1 MFYFFDANDNDIK
14 NNDTNT
20 TENEIAAAT
29 ETITEQSEQTQERA
43 VETMAEQTDTEQTTN
58 TETITEPSEKPVI
71 TCIDDL
77 KTIAENSVLGVL
89 DGYIWEYC
97 EDKNNHSEELK
108 AFLNGNAMNELAT
121 FQSKITEYRKR
132 VKKVSSNIDKT
143 LRNKPKQE
151 TDFEEKEIPPFIY
164 PYIDFR
170 TGEQKEKVSPTAL
183 TQYIQQ
189 TDDYVLVHGKSKSLF
204 YAYNFKTGIYTA
216 YNDNQIDGFIKRHIE
231 GYNPHLVKTKDV
243 TETKKLI
250 LSDLD
255 LKVIEPN
262 KFNSDEKIIV
272 GVDGVLDISSG
283 KHFAHSPTFF
293 STIQLPCNVFIKP
306 KDRGTAPT
314 FEKYLD
320 DFTEGYQDRKDFLLE
335 VLAAI
340 LSNEDCAK
348 FKKCVFLFGAGDS
361 GKSQFL
367 KLARMLV
374 GENNSFIADL
384 YTLVENEFAKAGLMN
399 KRLTGY
405 GDINFKRLKNTSL
418 DLLKTIVGGDPIDG
432 DVKFGDRVTFTFK
445 GMAVY
450 GANKMPVVSD
460 ERKQEIY
467 NRMII
472 MPCNNVIPKEK
483 QDGKLCE
490 KMFAERDEIMKIL
503 YPYFKKV
510 LNNNHFSEPQICIDT
525 KKEYIETSN
534 PVIVFI
540 KECCEKRLNKVQKG
554 DECTTGRMYDVFK
567 EWYRQNYDKYDIPS
581 QKVFKKEICNYLEID
596 IDVLN
601 KWRATDGNRYYPLTL
616 TLETKREFKRQYGN
630 DGSSFN
636 GFNVDYE
643 TE

>member
-1 MFYFFDANDNDIK
+1 MNDIIS
-14 NNDTNT
+14 TNT

-29 ETITEQSEQTQERA
+29 KTITGQA
-43 VETMAEQTDTEQTTN
+43 EQTTN

-108 AFLNGNAMNELAT
+108 AFLNGNDMQKLAYS
-121 FQSKITEYRKR
+121 QSKVTEYRKR
-132 VKKVSSNIDKT
+132 VKKISYLIVNT
-143 LRNKPKQE
+143 LFRKKLQQKA
-151 TDFEEKEIPPFIY
+151 EERGEQPPFIITY
-164 PYIDFR
+164 
-170 TGEQKEKVSPTAL
+170 TNEEGEIVKEKVLPTAL
-183 TQYIQQ
+183 AQYIQQ

-204 YAYNFKTGIYTA
+204 YAYNTQTGIYTA
-216 YNDNQIDGFIKRHIE
+216 YNDNQVDGFIKRHIE

-262 KFNSDEKIIV
+262 KFNSNEKIIV
-272 GVDGVLDISSG
+272 GVDGVLDINSG

-348 FKKCVFLFGAGDS
+348 FKKCLFLFGAGDS

-374 GENNSFIADL
+374 GENNSCIVDL

-472 MPCNNVIPKEK
+472 LPCNNVIPKEK

-503 YPYFKKV
+503 YPYFKKI

-540 KECCEKRLNKVQKG
+540 NECCEKRLGKVQKG

-567 EWYRQNYDKYDIPS
+567 EWYKQNYDKYDIPS
-581 QKVFKKEICNYLEID
+581 PRIFKQGIYSYLNVEKCEI
-596 IDVLN
+596 
-601 KWRATDGNRYYPLTL
+601 RTRDGNRYYPLTL
-616 TLETKREFKRQYGN
+616 TLESKKEFKIQYGN
-630 DGSSFN
+630 DGSGFN

>member
-1 MFYFFDANDNDIK
+1 MKGFFKPMNDIIS
-14 NNDTNT
+14 TNT

-29 ETITEQSEQTQERA
+29 KTITGQ
-43 VETMAEQTDTEQTTN
+43 AEQTDTEQTTN

-108 AFLNGNAMNELAT
+108 AFLNGNDMQKLAYS
-121 FQSKITEYRKR
+121 QSKVTEYRKR
-132 VKKVSSNIDKT
+132 VKKISYLIVNT
-143 LRNKPKQE
+143 LFRKKLQQKA
-151 TDFEEKEIPPFIY
+151 EERGEQPPFIITY
-164 PYIDFR
+164 
-170 TGEQKEKVSPTAL
+170 TNEEGEIVKEKVLPTAL
-183 TQYIQQ
+183 AQYIQQ

-204 YAYNFKTGIYTA
+204 YAYNTQTGIYTA
-216 YNDNQIDGFIKRHIE
+216 YNDNQVDGFIKRHIE

-243 TETKKLI
+243 METKKLI

-262 KFNSDEKIIV
+262 KFNSNEKIIV
-272 GVDGVLDISSG
+272 GVDGVLDINSG

-320 DFTEGYQDRKDFLLE
+320 DLTVGYQDRKDFLLE

-348 FKKCVFLFGAGDS
+348 FKKCLFLFGAGDS

-374 GENNSFIADL
+374 GENNSCIVDL

-472 MPCNNVIPKEK
+472 LPCNNVIPKEK

-503 YPYFKKV
+503 YPYFKKI

-540 KECCEKRLNKVQKG
+540 NECCEKRLGKVQSG
-554 DECTTGRMYDVFK
+554 DMCTTGRMYDVFK

-581 QKVFKKEICNYLEID
+581 QRKFKKEICNYLNVEYD
-596 IDVLN
+596 
-601 KWRATDGNRYYPLTL
+601 KCETRTMDGRYYPLTL
-616 TLETKREFKRQYGN
+616 TRESRIEFKIQYGN

-636 GFNVDYE
+636 PKNFNTAISDKKE
-643 TE
+643 

>member
-1 MFYFFDANDNDIK
+1 MDNII
-14 NNDTNT
+14 TN
-20 TENEIAAAT
+20 ENEI
-29 ETITEQSEQTQERA
+29 TIA
-43 VETMAEQTDTEQTTN
+43 DTEPT
-58 TETITEPSEKPVI
+58 TEPSDKPVI

-108 AFLNGNAMNELAT
+108 AFLNGNDMQKLAYS
-121 FQSKITEYRKR
+121 QSKVTEYRKR
-132 VKKVSSNIDKT
+132 VKKISYLIVNT
-143 LRNKPKQE
+143 LFRKKLQQKS
-151 TDFEEKEIPPFIY
+151 EERGEQPPFIITY
-164 PYIDFR
+164 
-170 TGEQKEKVSPTAL
+170 TNEEGEIVKEKVLPTAL
-183 TQYIQQ
+183 AQYIQQ

-204 YAYNFKTGIYTA
+204 YAYNTQTGIYTA
-216 YNDNQIDGFIKRHIE
+216 YNDNQVDGFIKRHIE

-243 TETKKLI
+243 METKKLI

-262 KFNSDEKIIV
+262 KFNSNEKIIV
-272 GVDGVLDISSG
+272 GVDGVLDINSG

-320 DFTEGYQDRKDFLLE
+320 DLTVGYQDRKDFLLE

-348 FKKCVFLFGAGDS
+348 FKKCLFLFGAGDS

-374 GENNSFIADL
+374 GENNSCIVDL

-472 MPCNNVIPKEK
+472 LPCNNVIPKEK

-503 YPYFKKV
+503 YPYFKKI

-540 KECCEKRLNKVQKG
+540 NECCEKRLGKVQSG
-554 DECTTGRMYDVFK
+554 DVCTTGRMYDVFR
-567 EWYRQNYDKYDIPS
+567 EWYKENYDKYDIPS
-581 QKVFKKEICNYLEID
+581 SRIFKQEIYSYLNVEKCEI
-596 IDVLN
+596 
-601 KWRATDGNRYYPLTL
+601 RTRDGNRYYPLTL
-616 TLETKREFKRQYGN
+616 TLESKKEFKIQYGN

>member
-1 MFYFFDANDNDIK
+1 MNDIIS
-14 NNDTNT
+14 TNT
-20 TENEIAAAT
+20 TDENEIAAAT
-29 ETITEQSEQTQERA
+29 KTITGQ
-43 VETMAEQTDTEQTTN
+43 AEQTDTEQTTN
-58 TETITEPSEKPVI
+58 TETITEPSDKPVI

-108 AFLNGNAMNELAT
+108 AFLNGNDMQKLAYS
-121 FQSKITEYRKR
+121 QSKVTEYRKR
-132 VKKVSSNIDKT
+132 VKKISYLIVNT
-143 LRNKPKQE
+143 LFRKKLQQKA
-151 TDFEEKEIPPFIY
+151 EERGEQPPFIITY
-164 PYIDFR
+164 
-170 TGEQKEKVSPTAL
+170 TNEEGEIVKEKVLPTAL
-183 TQYIQQ
+183 AQYIQQ

-204 YAYNFKTGIYTA
+204 YAYNTQTGIYTA
-216 YNDNQIDGFIKRHIE
+216 YNDNQVDGFIKRHIE

-262 KFNSDEKIIV
+262 KFNSNEKIIV
-272 GVDGVLDISSG
+272 GVDGVLDINSG

-348 FKKCVFLFGAGDS
+348 FKKCLFLFGAGDS

-374 GENNSFIADL
+374 GENNSCIVDL

-472 MPCNNVIPKEK
+472 LPCNNVIPKEK

-503 YPYFKKV
+503 YPYFKKI

-540 KECCEKRLNKVQKG
+540 KECCEKRLGKVQKG

-567 EWYRQNYDKYDIPS
+567 EWYKQNYDKYDIPS
-581 QKVFKKEICNYLEID
+581 PRIFKQGIYSYLNVEKCEI
-596 IDVLN
+596 
-601 KWRATDGNRYYPLTL
+601 RTRDGNRYYPLTL
-616 TLETKREFKRQYGN
+616 TLESKKEFKIQYGN
-630 DGSSFN
+630 DGSGFN